1 MSDQAVHQ
9 VFKVISAN
17 ELSGKHIGKRISIAA
32 DGFRY
37 GGVVSH
43 IEHFDNGEVSVTVH
57 QPVETPSFFHKL
69 YSELTHTLV
78 THLGGDTRI
87 VTPHDD

>member
-1 MSDQAVHQ
+1 MPNQMVHQ
-9 VFKVISAN
+9 VFKVISAA
-17 ELSGKHIGKRISIAA
+17 ELSGKHIGKRISIQG

-43 IEHFDNGEVSVTVH
+43 IEHFANGEASVTVH
-57 QPVETPSFFHKL
+57 QPVEAPSL
-69 YSELTHTLV
+69 SYRPDSELVHTLV

-87 VTPHDD
+87 VTPHDS

>member
-1 MSDQAVHQ
+1 MPDHTVHQ
-9 VFKVISAN
+9 VFKVISAT
-17 ELSGKHIGKRISIAA
+17 ELSGKHIGKRISIQA

-43 IEHFDNGEVSVTVH
+43 IEHFAHGEVSVTVH
-57 QPVETPSFFHKL
+57 QPVEVPSFFHQP